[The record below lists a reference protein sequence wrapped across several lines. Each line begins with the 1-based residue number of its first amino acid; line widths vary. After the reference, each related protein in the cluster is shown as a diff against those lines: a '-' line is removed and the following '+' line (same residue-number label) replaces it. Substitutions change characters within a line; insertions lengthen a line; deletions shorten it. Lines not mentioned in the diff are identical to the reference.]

1 MFDQCLKLDIARWKV
16 NFSSAR
22 NWGEGSILPV
32 VPFRFDQFKSDSPSI
47 CQFYS
52 PTKLSLSLSLS
63 VSVSVS
69 LSLSLNVGIICPNNT
84 FCYIYNCLLLIT
96 PPPWSVPIAMSLT
109 FLIRLLSKRFSL
121 PTFLKTKFSPPVLH
135 LFFHLFTEVLIN
147 FGYFKEK
154 FLMADDVPNF
164 NASSQLPTSL
174 LTFWG
179 ISFLYFFGL
188 PCDLLISFTAKLNSA
203 FVISFVVEE
212 TTFLTVISSAF
223 SVFSP
228 FYEKNSEET
237 TFFISLIEVH
247 QRWNNMSQRT

>member
-1 MFDQCLKLDIARWKV
+1 MFKTWYCPLKSKFFLSKKLRWRFYV
-16 NFSSAR
+16 ASS
-22 NWGEGSILPV
+22 
-32 VPFRFDQFKSDSPSI
+32 
-47 CQFYS
+47 
-52 PTKLSLSLSLS
+52 SLSLRPIQIRQPIDLSVLQSHQTLCLS
-63 VSVSVS
+63 VSLC
-69 LSLSLNVGIICPNNT
+69 LSLFVNVGIICPNNT

>member
-1 MFDQCLKLDIARWKV
+1 MFKTWYCPLKSKLFLSKKLRWR
-16 NFSSAR
+16 FYLASS
-22 NWGEGSILPV
+22 
-32 VPFRFDQFKSDSPSI
+32 
-47 CQFYS
+47 
-52 PTKLSLSLSLS
+52 SLSLRPIQIKQPIDLS
-63 VSVSVS
+63 VLQSHQTLCLSVS
-69 LSLSLNVGIICPNNT
+69 LSLFVNVGIICPNNT

>member
-1 MFDQCLKLDIARWKV
+1 MFKTWYCPLKSKFFLSKKLRWRFYVASSSLSLRPIQIRQPIDLSVLQSHQTLCLSVSL
-16 NFSSAR
+16 SLCLS
-22 NWGEGSILPV
+22 L
-32 VPFRFDQFKSDSPSI
+32 
-47 CQFYS
+47 C
-52 PTKLSLSLSLS
+52 LSLSLSLF
-63 VSVSVS
+63 
-69 LSLSLNVGIICPNNT
+69 LSLNVGIICPNNT

-179 ISFLYFFGL
+179 SLSYTSLVYHVTYRFRLQQNSTQHSLFL
-188 PCDLLISFTAKLNSA
+188 S
-203 FVISFVVEE
+203 
-212 TTFLTVISSAF
+212 
-223 SVFSP
+223 
-228 FYEKNSEET
+228 
-237 TFFISLIEVH
+237 
-247 QRWNNMSQRT
+247 

>member
-1 MFDQCLKLDIARWKV
+1 MFKTWYCPLKSKLFLSKKLRWR
-16 NFSSAR
+16 FYLASS
-22 NWGEGSILPV
+22 
-32 VPFRFDQFKSDSPSI
+32 
-47 CQFYS
+47 
-52 PTKLSLSLSLS
+52 SLSLRPIQIRQPIDLS
-63 VSVSVS
+63 VLQSHQTLSLS

-179 ISFLYFFGL
+179 SLSYTSLVYHVTYRFRLQQNSTQHSLFL
-188 PCDLLISFTAKLNSA
+188 S
-203 FVISFVVEE
+203 
-212 TTFLTVISSAF
+212 
-223 SVFSP
+223 
-228 FYEKNSEET
+228 
-237 TFFISLIEVH
+237 
-247 QRWNNMSQRT
+247 

>member
-1 MFDQCLKLDIARWKV
+1 MFKTWYCQLKSKFFLSKKLRWR
-16 NFSSAR
+16 FYLASS
-22 NWGEGSILPV
+22 
-32 VPFRFDQFKSDSPSI
+32 
-47 CQFYS
+47 
-52 PTKLSLSLSLS
+52 SLSLRPIQIRQPIDLS
-63 VSVSVS
+63 VLQSHQTLSLS

-179 ISFLYFFGL
+179 SLSYTSLVYHVTYRFRLQQNSTQHSLFL
-188 PCDLLISFTAKLNSA
+188 S
-203 FVISFVVEE
+203 
-212 TTFLTVISSAF
+212 
-223 SVFSP
+223 
-228 FYEKNSEET
+228 
-237 TFFISLIEVH
+237 
-247 QRWNNMSQRT
+247 